1 MTPNSSIL
9 KSFKYALSGLG
20 FAIVNNRNMQIHT
33 AAAICV
39 LILSF
44 VFKIQRVEFIALV
57 VMIVLV
63 MSAEMINTS
72 IEEMT
77 NLITSEH
84 RKEAKI
90 AKDVSA
96 GMVLVVSIGAALVGI
111 YILFP
116 YVINILN

>member
-1 MTPNSSIL
+1 MSENTSITH
-9 KSFKYALSGLG
+9 SFRYALSGLG
-20 FAIVNNRNMQIHT
+20 FAIVNNRNMHIHT
-33 AAAICV
+33 VAAVCI

-44 VFKIQRVEFIALV
+44 VFKIQRVEFIALI

-63 MSAEMINTS
+63 MSAEMINTA

-96 GMVLVVSIGAALVGI
+96 GMVLVVSTGAAIVGI
-111 YILFP
+111 YIFAP
-116 YVINILN
+116 YILNLT

>member
-1 MTPNSSIL
+1 MPRNSSLIH
-9 KSFKYALSGLG
+9 SFRFALSGLG

-44 VFKIQRVEFIALV
+44 AFEIQRVEFIALV

-63 MSAEMINTS
+63 MTAEMINTS

-96 GMVLVVSIGAALVGI
+96 GMVLVVSTGAAIVGI
-111 YILFP
+111 YIFLPYILALF
-116 YVINILN
+116 